1 MFYLIATIFSV
12 MMFDV
17 INIYHIVRFIVCH
30 TYNLI
35 RISAYLVIT
44 FLFITFAY
52 NFKKNAEM
60 NEKHL
65 KVNF

>member
-1 MFYLIATIFSV
+1 

-17 INIYHIVRFIVCH
+17 INVYHVVRFIICH

-44 FLFITFAY
+44 FLFISFRFGSKTVEP
-52 NFKKNAEM
+52 NGENKKR
-60 NEKHL
+60 
-65 KVNF
+65 